1 MNKRQLGTD
10 YEDIASD
17 YLQKAGYVILER
29 NFRSKKGEI
38 DIIAKEKNVIVFVEV
53 KFRQSNSYG
62 YSAEAVNYKKQMII
76 YRVAEA
82 YLAYK
87 KEFYGMPCRFD
98 VIGFDNNKISHI
110 KNFNLIYYSYFL
122 NEIFKSTEPLMPSIF
137 PLEEYCHIDTS
148 YGK

>member
-10 YEDIASD
+10 YEDIACD
-17 YLQKAGYVILER
+17 YLQKAGYVILDR

-38 DIIAKEKNVIVFVEV
+38 DIIVKEKNVIVFVEV

-110 KNFNLIYYSYFL
+110 KNAFGG
-122 NEIFKSTEPLMPSIF
+122 M
-137 PLEEYCHIDTS
+137 
-148 YGK
+148 